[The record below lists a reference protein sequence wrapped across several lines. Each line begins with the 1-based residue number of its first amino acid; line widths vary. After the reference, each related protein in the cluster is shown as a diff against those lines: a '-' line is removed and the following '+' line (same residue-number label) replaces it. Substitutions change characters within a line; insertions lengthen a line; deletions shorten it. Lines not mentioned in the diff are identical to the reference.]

1 MMIPELVLGMAYL
14 SVFTAVGFKLGMGAL
29 ILTHTTF
36 CIPYV
41 FINVKSR
48 LIGMDPALSEAA
60 RDLGAN
66 PMRVLKDI
74 TLPLVFPAVLSGMM
88 LSAAMSLDDVV
99 ISFFVT
105 SAETTTLPLKVYTG
119 LRSGGT
125 PEINALSTLMLGVI
139 FICVALSQ
147 FLTAKSNANLK

>member
-1 MMIPELVLGMAYL
+1 MENEEDRKQKKTEKTPSHARWVIRVSLI
-14 SVFTAVGFKLGMGAL
+14 AVA
-29 ILTHTTF
+29 
-36 CIPYV
+36 
-41 FINVKSR
+41 
-48 LIGMDPALSEAA
+48 
-60 RDLGAN
+60 
-66 PMRVLKDI
+66 
-74 TLPLVFPAVLSGMM
+74 

>member
-1 MMIPELVLGMAYL
+1 
-14 SVFTAVGFKLGMGAL
+14 
-29 ILTHTTF
+29 
-36 CIPYV
+36 
-41 FINVKSR
+41 
-48 LIGMDPALSEAA
+48 MDPSLSEAA

>member
-1 MMIPELVLGMAYL
+1 MVYCLISFMILPCHNAVDKMDFTLV
-14 SVFTAVGFKLGMGAL
+14 
-29 ILTHTTF
+29 
-36 CIPYV
+36 
-41 FINVKSR
+41 
-48 LIGMDPALSEAA
+48 EAA
-60 RDLGAN
+60 RDLGAS

-139 FICVALSQ
+139 FICVAFSQ
-147 FLTAKSNANLK
+147 LLTARSNAKLN

>member
-1 MMIPELVLGMAYL
+1 
-14 SVFTAVGFKLGMGAL
+14 
-29 ILTHTTF
+29 
-36 CIPYV
+36 
-41 FINVKSR
+41 
-48 LIGMDPALSEAA
+48 MDPALSEAA

-105 SAETTTLPLKVYTG
+105 SAETTTL
-119 LRSGGT
+119 RSR
-125 PEINALSTLMLGVI
+125 STLA
-139 FICVALSQ
+139 CVRA
-147 FLTAKSNANLK
+147 ARRKSTPFPR